1 MEVTMNEKGFE
12 GLKVWQKA
20 HALMLD
26 IHKKLVPQ
34 ILKNNPDERFDLV
47 SQIRR
52 SSKSV
57 PANIAEG
64 HGRFYYGDN
73 IRFCYNARGSL
84 DETVS
89 HLRAAIDLE
98 YCPNDLYEKLR
109 AQAEEIR
116 KMLNGYIEWLKEKKI
131 GEKEPG
137 ANLHIR
143 EDAAGYFISPPET
156 S

>member
-1 MEVTMNEKGFE
+1 MNEKGFE

-26 IHKKLVPQ
+26 IHKRLISV
-34 ILKNNPDERFDLV
+34 ILKVSKDERFDLV
-47 SQIRR
+47 AQIRS

-73 IRFCYNARGSL
+73 VRFCYNARGSL
-84 DETVS
+84 DETIS

-98 YCPNDLYEKLR
+98 YCSRDLYENLR
-109 AQAEEIR
+109 AQADETR
-116 KMLNGYIEWLKEKKI
+116 RMLNGHIDWLKEKKV

-137 ANLHIR
+137 ANLRIR
-143 EDAAGYFISPPET
+143 EDQVEYIIHPEDDNL
-156 S
+156 

>member
-1 MEVTMNEKGFE
+1 MEFGMNEKGFE

-26 IHKKLVPQ
+26 VHKKLVSQ
-34 ILKNNPDERFDLV
+34 ILKNNPNERFDLV

-64 HGRFYYGDN
+64 HGRYYFGDN

-89 HLRAAIDLE
+89 HLRAAIDLD
-98 YCPNDLYEKLR
+98 YCSKDLYENLR

-143 EDAAGYFISPPET
+143 EEPAEYFVNPAGDL
-156 S
+156 

>member
-1 MEVTMNEKGFE
+1 MSEKGFE

-20 HALMLD
+20 HVLMLD
-26 IHKKLVPQ
+26 IHKKLVPI
-34 ILKNNPDERFDLV
+34 ILKNNKDERFDLIA
-47 SQIRR
+47 QICR

-64 HGRFYYGDN
+64 HGRYYYGDN

-89 HLRAAIDLE
+89 HLRAAIDLD
-98 YCPNDLYEKLR
+98 YCPKDLYGNLR

-137 ANLHIR
+137 ANLYVR
-143 EDAAGYFISPPET
+143 EDITEYIGNPFDNQ
-156 S
+156 